1 MSLPWVRW
9 KTLWDRLSLS
19 LIFTVTLQALCFH
32 STPPCT
38 AQTPRTDTCSTAFS
52 EPTRTRE
59 WGLRPPCGGGLR
71 AQTPVG
77 LARVPGF
84 LRGWPGTPGALRVAG
99 YGGAPSSVRTSAPS
113 HAPLLVCLSGW
124 RSLSHL
130 SHLSHRVLGHPHPR
144 GRGLVASSQLSAFL
158 LSSVYLGEE
167 KGKGHKVSPGHT

>member
-1 MSLPWVRW
+1 M
-9 KTLWDRLSLS
+9 
-19 LIFTVTLQALCFH
+19 IFTVTLQALCFH

-71 AQTPVG
+71 PRTPVG
-77 LARVPGF
+77 LACAPPTLVGVACVPGF

-130 SHLSHRVLGHPHPR
+130 SHHVLGHPHPR

>member
-1 MSLPWVRW
+1 MSLPRVRW

-59 WGLRPPCGGGLR
+59 WGLRPR
-71 AQTPVG
+71 TPVG
-77 LARVPGF
+77 LACVPGF

-130 SHLSHRVLGHPHPR
+130 SHHVLGHPHPR

>member
-1 MSLPWVRW
+1 MSLPRVRW

-59 WGLRPPCGGGLR
+59 WGLRPPCGGGPR
-71 AQTPVG
+71 PRIPAG
-77 LARVPGF
+77 LAWDPG
-84 LRGWPGTPGALRVAG
+84 PLRVGG

-113 HAPLLVCLSGW
+113 HPPLLVCLSGW
-124 RSLSHL
+124 RSL

>member
-71 AQTPVG
+71 PRIPAG
-77 LARVPGF
+77 LAWDPWAPAGGGVRRGAQLCKDVCSESRAPPG
-84 LRGWPGTPGALRVAG
+84 
-99 YGGAPSSVRTSAPS
+99 
-113 HAPLLVCLSGW
+113 LLVRLAVLESPESPESPCSRSPPPQRAGLSGFVPAQCVFT
-124 RSLSHL
+124 LKCL
-130 SHLSHRVLGHPHPR
+130 P
-144 GRGLVASSQLSAFL
+144 GRGE
-158 LSSVYLGEE
+158 G
-167 KGKGHKVSPGHT
+167 